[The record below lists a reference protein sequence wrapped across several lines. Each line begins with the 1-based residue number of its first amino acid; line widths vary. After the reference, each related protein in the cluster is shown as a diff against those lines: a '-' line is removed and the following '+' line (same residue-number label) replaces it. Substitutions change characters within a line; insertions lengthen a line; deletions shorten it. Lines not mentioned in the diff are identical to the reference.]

1 MSAESASTWMD
12 GLAVGDKVGVH
23 TGKVNI
29 VAGRVVRLT
38 STLVVVEIPG
48 WASLQRFRRKDGL
61 QVNASNGA
69 WAHRTRIL
77 QMTEHVQAQ
86 IDRCRLLLELNRAI
100 DDHRRD
106 RWERVSDS
114 VVRQVAELL
123 KGGGV

>member
-1 MSAESASTWMD
+1 MSPESASTWMD
-12 GLAVGDKVGVH
+12 GLAVGDTVGVH
-23 TGKVNI
+23 IGKVNI

-48 WASLQRFRRKDGL
+48 WASLQHFRRKDGL
-61 QVNASNGA
+61 RVGEGDSI
-69 WAHRTRIL
+69 WARTRIL
-77 QMTEHVQAQ
+77 QITEHVQAQ

-100 DDHRRD
+100 DGHRRD

-123 KGGGV
+123 KGGVA